1 MPTLDFGLWTLDL
14 ACLCIIVAGW
24 LGLLLLIPPQHEYP
38 IIDDWIYARSVQHQV
53 ETGAFQMPGQ
63 SQASLV
69 GLTLWGTIW
78 VRLFGFSFTTLTYS
92 TLVLMLAAL
101 SLADAVA
108 SPMQMRPASPLTR
121 GAPPDTS
128 AFG

>member
-1 MPTLDFGLWTLDL
+1 MIVEGTEL
-14 ACLCIIVAGW
+14 AGELRRRR
-24 LGLLLLIPPQHEYP
+24 LGRPELRDSLSRTSGSA
-38 IIDDWIYARSVQHQV
+38 WV
-53 ETGAFQMPGQ
+53 PG
-63 SQASLV
+63 SELGEAPSEL
-69 GLTLWGTIW
+69 
-78 VRLFGFSFTTLTYS
+78 
-92 TLVLMLAAL
+92 LMLAAL